1 MIVALDLEL
10 ALDLIAEDLPA
21 AERQAHT
28 LGLSLQRGED
38 ERAFDFYVP
47 YTAQDG
53 QDYLIRLRCDGYDE
67 QAPSFQFVNPQN
79 PEETGPQWW
88 ARMAGIGYPR
98 GDQGEVVYCTPGIR
112 EYHQH
117 SSHHSEQH
125 PKSVWKL
132 ARVIWLTWK
141 YLYDSGSYAGRGGV

>member
-1 MIVALDLEL
+1 MALDVEL
-10 ALDLIAEDLPA
+10 VLDLIAEDLPA
-21 AERQAHT
+21 AERQART
-28 LGLSLQRGED
+28 LGLTLQHGEG
-38 ERAFDFYVP
+38 EHAFDLYIP

-53 QDYLIRLRCDGYDE
+53 QDYLIRLRCDGYDG

-112 EYHQH
+112 EYHLH
-117 SSHHSEQH
+117 SSQRGEQH
-125 PKSVWKL
+125 PKSAWKL

-141 YLYDSGSYAGRGGV
+141 YLYDSGPYAGRGGV